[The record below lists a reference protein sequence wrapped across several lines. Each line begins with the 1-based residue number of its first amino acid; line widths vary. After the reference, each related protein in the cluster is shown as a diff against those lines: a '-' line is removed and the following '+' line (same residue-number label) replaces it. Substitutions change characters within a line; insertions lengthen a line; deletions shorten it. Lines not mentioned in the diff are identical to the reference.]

1 MARLARTGSTLNLLS
16 APTCS
21 TVRIG
26 KVLTAQPL
34 AYILPYTTPPRPRP
48 TAHLAYTRYHFV
60 PRTKTSYTA
69 SNLFFWANYLPSP
82 LYPNSPV
89 ATATL
94 AQSLVMPNT
103 PPPALLP
110 PPEGIFR
117 TFDDLM
123 ASVQR
128 VAKDQGYGIVKL
140 RASNYRDGKP
150 TRYDLVCDRGGVKY
164 NSTAKKRN
172 PSTRKIDCPFRAK
185 AVCEVQLGN
194 QWRFAIQEGRHNHE
208 PRVPAGTPGQ
218 ENAPLATSIRSFTNK
233 LDRLNHDMAQGL
245 MRIEQRLDNIEKRME
260 NLEARAGGYEPRFQ
274 AIEQRLQGMEGPRMD
289 GMGMDDVESRLLA
302 STVM

>member
-1 MARLARTGSTLNLLS
+1 MEKSS
-16 APTCS
+16 QP
-21 TVRIG
+21 
-26 KVLTAQPL
+26 QPL
-34 AYILPYTTPPRPRP
+34 FCILYHPYAEHRYQPPHAQTRSSGSSSSIKEFRP
-48 TAHLAYTRYHFV
+48 TALSSAFAAPEETPRLPLPLHPTLSTHL
-60 PRTKTSYTA
+60 S
-69 SNLFFWANYLPSP
+69 PSCKRSAP
-82 LYPNSPV
+82 FAFATV
-89 ATATL
+89 AQLIA
-94 AQSLVMPNT
+94 MPNT

-194 QWRFAIQEGRHNHE
+194 QWRFALQEPRHNHE
-208 PRVPAGTPGQ
+208 PRVPSGTPGQ

-233 LDRLNHDMAQGL
+233 LDRLSHDMNQGL

-260 NLEARAGGYEPRFQ
+260 NIEARAGGYEPRFQ
-274 AIEQRLQGMEGPRMD
+274 TIEQRLQGMEGPRMD

-302 STVM
+302 SSVM

>member
-1 MARLARTGSTLNLLS
+1 MICFLLS
-16 APTCS
+16 PSCPNGTNQRPTPPKRDSLPAPRALS
-21 TVRIG
+21 KHLRRSI
-26 KVLTAQPL
+26 LFPQLPPPDERRRSSLSLPL
-34 AYILPYTTPPRPRP
+34 ATLTKALFPPRAKGPR
-48 TAHLAYTRYHFV
+48 LSR
-60 PRTKTSYTA
+60 
-69 SNLFFWANYLPSP
+69 SP
-82 LYPNSPV
+82 PWLNS
-89 ATATL
+89 
-94 AQSLVMPNT
+94 SRCRI

-194 QWRFAIQEGRHNHE
+194 QWRFALQEPRHNHE
-208 PRVPAGTPGQ
+208 PRVPSGTPGQ

-233 LDRLNHDMAQGL
+233 LDRLSHDMAQGL

-260 NLEARAGGYEPRFQ
+260 NIEARAGGYEPRFQ

-302 STVM
+302 SSVM